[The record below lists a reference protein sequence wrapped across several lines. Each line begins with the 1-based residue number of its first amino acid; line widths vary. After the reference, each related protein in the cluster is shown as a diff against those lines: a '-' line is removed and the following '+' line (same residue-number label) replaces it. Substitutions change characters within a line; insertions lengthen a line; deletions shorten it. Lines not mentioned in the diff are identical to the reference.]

1 MDVSSE
7 TLLEAAVVCPHVIV
21 PATSTPDV
29 QEMGRILYLVL
40 VQTLKGR
47 PLDLLKT
54 VSKSNG
60 FESHRILVQEYEPKT
75 KNRTL
80 GMLQSIM
87 SPTFGKDPTQF
98 MIDLVK
104 WENEIRQ
111 YGELSGKT
119 FDDDLKVA
127 LVTEQAPTEIK
138 LHIQINSGV
147 IADYDMLR
155 EMIRSYFQASEK
167 YKQAATGSDRMD
179 VGAIKGKFGK
189 DDGKGKSW
197 YKGKDDGKDKSWN
210 PFGKTG
216 KDDKGK
222 GKFGKGKYKQGKDT
236 KGGNKNGDVNMKGS
250 SNYYKA
256 PANSQFQGEC
266 SHCGKWGHKASE
278 CWRKQVAGVG
288 EDGTGTEIGASA
300 SAVGSASAAK
310 SVAVVTDDQKE
321 DGPWVFS
328 ILDDD
333 KTIYGM
339 VMSVTEAVVEIVV
352 DSGSVANVCPPEFGA
367 ELISPATQCPS
378 CSTSTTRL

>member
-40 VQTLKGR
+40 AQTLKGR

-60 FESHRILVQEYEPKT
+60 FESYRILVQEYEPKT

-127 LVTEQAPTEIK
+127 LVTESAPTEIK
-138 LHIQINSGV
+138 LHIKINAGV
-147 IADYDMLR
+147 IAD
-155 EMIRSYFQASEK
+155 
-167 YKQAATGSDRMD
+167 
-179 VGAIKGKFGK
+179 
-189 DDGKGKSW
+189 
-197 YKGKDDGKDKSWN
+197 
-210 PFGKTG
+210 
-216 KDDKGK
+216 
-222 GKFGKGKYKQGKDT
+222 
-236 KGGNKNGDVNMKGS
+236 
-250 SNYYKA
+250 
-256 PANSQFQGEC
+256 
-266 SHCGKWGHKASE
+266 
-278 CWRKQVAGVG
+278 
-288 EDGTGTEIGASA
+288 
-300 SAVGSASAAK
+300 
-310 SVAVVTDDQKE
+310 
-321 DGPWVFS
+321 
-328 ILDDD
+328 
-333 KTIYGM
+333 
-339 VMSVTEAVVEIVV
+339 
-352 DSGSVANVCPPEFGA
+352 
-367 ELISPATQCPS
+367 
-378 CSTSTTRL
+378 

>member
-1 MDVSSE
+1 
-7 TLLEAAVVCPHVIV
+7 
-21 PATSTPDV
+21 
-29 QEMGRILYLVL
+29 
-40 VQTLKGR
+40 
-47 PLDLLKT
+47 
-54 VSKSNG
+54 
-60 FESHRILVQEYEPKT
+60 LVQEYEPKT

-87 SPTFGKDPTQF
+87 SPVFGKDPTQF

-127 LVTEQAPTEIK
+127 LVTERAPAEIK

-155 EMIRSYFQASEK
+155 ELIRNYFQASEK
-167 YKQAATGSDRMD
+167 VKQTANAPDHME

-189 DDGKGKSW
+189 DGKGQSW
-197 YKGKDDGKDKSWN
+197 YKGKDDGKGKSWN
-210 PFGKTG
+210 QSGKDG

-222 GKFGKGKYKQGKDT
+222 GKFGKGQFKGKDN
-236 KGGNKNGDVNMKGS
+236 KGGKNGDANMKGNNNS
-250 SNYYKA
+250 YYKS

-288 EDGTGTEIGASA
+288 EDGAGTDIGASA
-300 SAVGSASAAK
+300 SAVGTASATK
-310 SVAVVTDDQKE
+310 SVAVVTDDQKGRRALGVQYLRGHE
-321 DGPWVFS
+321 EHQRHGRGHDGVR
-328 ILDDD
+328 
-333 KTIYGM
+333 
-339 VMSVTEAVVEIVV
+339 
-352 DSGSVANVCPPEFGA
+352 C
-367 ELISPATQCPS
+367 
-378 CSTSTTRL
+378 